1 MKVTGTKVSKSEI
14 ASIIDVSDEL
24 KGVPKADRDELKERI
39 GEILVEQTLEFL
51 ADAKSPVQGGNY
63 KSTLSKPYGNFK
75 QDENGNRKANLDL
88 TGDMIS
94 AIDFKVDGNKIKI
107 GVFDPMEAPKADGHN
122 NFSGESKLPRRQF
135 LPEEGQK
142 YKSEIAQLIRDTI
155 ADYKADIVKD
165 SDLSKVESKSD
176 LYDFLSEYIGADLTR
191 RQLKEIA
198 LGSKKL
204 TELLDDNDLLD
215 LL

>member
-1 MKVTGTKVSKSEI
+1 MKVTGTKVTKSEI
-14 ASIIDVSDEL
+14 ASIIDLKDEL
-24 KGVPKADRDELKERI
+24 KGVPRSDREELKERI
-39 GEILVEQTLEFL
+39 GELLVEQTLESL
-51 ADAKSPVQGGNY
+51 ADAKSPVDGAPY
-63 KSTLSKPYGNFK
+63 KSSLSKAYGEFK

-94 AIDFKVDGNKIKI
+94 ALDFKIEGDKIKI
-107 GVFDPMEAPKADGHN
+107 GIFDPMEAPKADGHN
-122 NFSGESKLPRRQF
+122 NFSGDSKLPARQF
-135 LPEEGQK
+135 LPKKGEE

-155 ADYKADIVKD
+155 ADYKADIIKD
-165 SDLSKVESKSD
+165 SDLSKIESKSD
-176 LYDFLSEYIGADLTR
+176 LYDFLSEYVGADLTR
-191 RQLKEIA
+191 RQLKDIA